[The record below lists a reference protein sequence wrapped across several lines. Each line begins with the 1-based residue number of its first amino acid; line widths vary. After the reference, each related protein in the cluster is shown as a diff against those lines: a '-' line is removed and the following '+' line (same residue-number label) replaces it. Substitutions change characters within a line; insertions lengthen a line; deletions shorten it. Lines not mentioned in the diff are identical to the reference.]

1 MKTMKQI
8 PLLLIALFMISALG
22 GGEAAATPAHKKKA
36 MALYKAATKLYK
48 AAQYRAAIKKYKASH
63 ALNPHLNNIYYIAES
78 FRRLGNLRLSHQYY
92 SKFTSM
98 LPEKEQRI
106 WQRKLDNLRL
116 SKTSV
121 LSVASQPGSAFVEVD
136 GAHKGLTPTDGTP
149 LKITVPGGE
158 HTVTVKL
165 LDHLSVTKKI
175 KAEFGEPLAL
185 SFALKPLPKW
195 PTLTVQTNV
204 KGALVLLD
212 NKPMGKTPLNVE
224 AAPGRHMLV
233 ILHPGYQRLERDLVL
248 KAGVTERLS
257 LQLTPLPTPTTQ
269 PAPAD
274 DPKLL
279 MTPIKTPV
287 SPGRRQNKITI
298 QAFVGPAWMDFGD
311 DSLDLGVGTEF
322 GLELGYL
329 WRWPKVGLH
338 LSATVLA
345 MPLSDK
351 TTSTTAGG
359 SATGD
364 ATNSWF
370 VSALAGLGLR
380 WYFVDQAWA
389 GLSFGLGV
397 GTLFGASKDSF
408 FFDDKF
414 SSKSI
419 AEISGA
425 FPAVAIR
432 PALTAGWTVWKGL
445 TLYLTPLAVDYS
457 PAHGDF
463 TDNIG
468 YVLRYNVAF
477 GLGWLI

>member
-1 MKTMKQI
+1 MKQI
-8 PLLLIALFMISALG
+8 PLLLIALFIIFSLG
-22 GGEAAATPAHKKKA
+22 GREAAASPAHKKKA
-36 MALYKAATKLYK
+36 IALYKAATQLYK
-48 AAQYRAAIKKYKASH
+48 AARYRAAIKKYKASH
-63 ALNPHLNNIYYIAES
+63 ALHPHLNNIYYLAES
-78 FRRLGNLRLSHQYY
+78 HRRLGNLRRSHDYY
-92 SKFTSM
+92 TKFTSM

-106 WQRKLDNLRL
+106 WKKKLEKLRL

-121 LSVASQPGSAFVEVD
+121 LSVASQPGSAFVEVG
-136 GAHKGLTPTDGTP
+136 GAHKGLTPADGTP

-175 KAEFGEPLAL
+175 KAEFSEPLAL
-185 SFALKPLPKW
+185 SFALKPLPRRPK
-195 PTLTVQTNV
+195 LTVQTNV

-233 ILHPGYQRLERDLVL
+233 ILLPGYQRLERDLVL

-257 LQLTPLPTPTTQ
+257 LQLTPLPKPSKK

-274 DPKLL
+274 DPKLV
-279 MTPIKTPV
+279 MAPIKGPPP
-287 SPGRRQNKITI
+287 PGLRQNKITI
-298 QAFVGPAWMDFGD
+298 QAFVGPSWMDFGD
-311 DSLDLGVGTEF
+311 DSVDLGVGTEF

-338 LSATVLA
+338 LFATALA
-345 MPLSDK
+345 MPISDK
-351 TTSTTAGG
+351 TTTVTTG
-359 SATGD
+359 SETS
-364 ATNSWF
+364 SWF

-380 WYFVDQAWA
+380 WYFVDQAWG

-397 GTLFGASKDSF
+397 GTLFGASVDSF

-414 SSKSI
+414 SSKGI

-432 PALTAGWTVWKGL
+432 PALTAGWTIYKGL
-445 TLYLTPLAVDYS
+445 TLYLTPIAVDYS
-457 PAHGDF
+457 PAHADF
-463 TDNIG
+463 TDNID
-468 YVLRYNVAF
+468 YVLRYHVSF
-477 GLGWLI
+477 GLGWQI